1 MDHNHFII
9 CSCQSPEH
17 TIQFVCKEEREYDD
31 DLCYVQVQLI
41 QYRSFFQ
48 RVVVAIKYIFGY
60 QCKYGHWDCTSLGY
74 NEAKDLRNFLN
85 YKISEIE
92 KQ

>member
-1 MDHNHFII
+1 
-9 CSCQSPEH
+9 
-17 TIQFVCKEEREYDD
+17 
-31 DLCYVQVQLI
+31 
-41 QYRSFFQ
+41 
-48 RVVVAIKYIFGY
+48 VVVAIKYIFGY